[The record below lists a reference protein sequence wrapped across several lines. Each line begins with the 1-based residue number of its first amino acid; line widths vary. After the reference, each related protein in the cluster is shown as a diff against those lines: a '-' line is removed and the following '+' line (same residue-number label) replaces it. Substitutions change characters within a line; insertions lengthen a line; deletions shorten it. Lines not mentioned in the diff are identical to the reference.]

1 MASTRSFP
9 RATGALLIFTLA
21 VVAWGGLVRASH
33 SGDGCG
39 ANWPT
44 CNGELFPSNPV
55 LKTRIEFTHR
65 VMSGLSLALTVAWA
79 GWAFRRFP
87 AGSWVRTGA
96 TAALALIVVEALIG
110 AAIVLLHLVG
120 ADASLTRV
128 VGMGLHL
135 VSTFL
140 LLAALLLTGLWS
152 AGTAPPRW
160 RGQRP
165 LSTLACLSLAALLVL
180 GTTGAIAALG
190 DTLFPAGSLAEGIAQ
205 DSAPTAHFLVRLRIL
220 HPVLA
225 ALGASLLLATA
236 AATAMLRPGG
246 GVRRSALALA
256 GLVVLQMLV
265 GLTNLLL
272 LAPVGLQLL
281 HLLLADLVWLA
292 MVALAGTALAEG
304 SPRLPVAVPAE
315 ALGPPVKSTQ

>member
-1 MASTRSFP
+1 MASSRTFS
-9 RATGALLIFTLA
+9 RATGALLVLTLA
-21 VVAWGGLVRASH
+21 VVAWGGLVRASR

-39 ANWPT
+39 ASWPT
-44 CNGELFPSNPV
+44 CNGTLFPSHPE

-65 VMSGLSLALTVAWA
+65 VMSGLSLAATLAWV

-87 AGSWVRTGA
+87 RGSWVRVGA
-96 TAALALIVVEALIG
+96 TAAGVLMVVEALIG
-110 AAIVLLHLVG
+110 AGIVLLRLVG

-140 LLAALLLTGLWS
+140 LLAAVLLAGRWA
-152 AGTAPPRW
+152 AGTGAPRW

-165 LSTLACLSLAALLVL
+165 VNLLVACSLAALLVL
-180 GTTGAIAALG
+180 GVTGAIAALG
-190 DTLFPAGSLAEGIAQ
+190 DTLFPAGSLAEGVAQ

-225 ALGASLLLATA
+225 AFGASLLLATA
-236 AATAMLRPGG
+236 AVTAVLRPEGA
-246 GVRRSALALA
+246 VRRGALALA
-256 GLVVLQMLV
+256 GLVALQMVV

-272 LAPVGLQLL
+272 LAPLGLQLL

-292 MVALAGTALAEG
+292 MVALAARALAEG
-304 SPRLPVAVPAE
+304 APRLQVAAPVE
-315 ALGPPVKSTQ
+315 GLGPPVKSTR